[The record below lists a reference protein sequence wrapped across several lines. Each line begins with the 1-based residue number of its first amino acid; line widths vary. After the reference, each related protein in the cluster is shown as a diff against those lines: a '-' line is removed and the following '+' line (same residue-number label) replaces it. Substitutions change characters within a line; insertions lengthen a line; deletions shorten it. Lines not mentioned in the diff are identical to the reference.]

1 MNEAFNMSN
10 WRRKYV
16 LMAENDND
24 PKATTEYVPEIH
36 GKITSYEDSYFEPED
51 EPFDVTFTV
60 GTEKDLEDAKEI
72 HLPFVKLEE
81 WSAEEEL
88 PFETMQDYSSAA
100 IKYFDAYFS
109 QYLNDEGKKSLRAQ
123 LSIYEVK
130 KEEAPAKKPTRT
142 EIVDQIKHFLQE
154 KY

>member
-24 PKATTEYVPEIH
+24 SKNTTEYVPEIH

-51 EPFDVTFTV
+51 EPFDVTMTV
-60 GTEKDLEDAKEI
+60 GAEKDLENAKEI

-81 WSAEEEL
+81 WADEEEL
-88 PFETMQDYSSAA
+88 PFETIEDYRIAA
-100 IKYFDAYFS
+100 IKYFEAYFS

-123 LSIYEVK
+123 LSLYEA
-130 KEEAPAKKPTRT
+130 KEEEPVKKPTKT

>member
-24 PKATTEYVPEIH
+24 PKATAEYVPEIH

-51 EPFDVTFTV
+51 EPSNIIFTV

-72 HLPFVKLEE
+72 HVPFVKLEE
-81 WSAEEEL
+81 WASEEEL
-88 PFETMQDYSSAA
+88 PFETPEDRRGVA
-100 IKYFDAYFS
+100 IKYFDAYYS
-109 QYLNDEGKKSLRAQ
+109 KHLDHEGKESLRAQ
-123 LSIYEVK
+123 LGLYEVK
-130 KEEAPAKKPTRT
+130 EEEPAKKPTRT
-142 EIVDQIKHFLQE
+142 EVVDQIKHFLQE